1 MSLMVLPGGLSMC
14 TCSTKSGPR
23 GAKAVG
29 EEHLRTWHVLNVH
42 KCMCTFGKRIQGLK
56 GIFFLQLAY
65 IPFMDVDTWKQE
77 SCKPY
82 EPRAIGTMSL
92 MPCLECL

>member
-1 MSLMVLPGGLSMC
+1 MNVINGIARGGLSMC

-42 KCMCTFGKRIQGLK
+42 RCFGKRIQGLE
-56 GIFFLQLAY
+56 GIFFLQLVY
-65 IPFMDVDTWKQE
+65 ILFMDVDTWKQE

-82 EPRAIGTMSL
+82 EPRAIGRMSL
-92 MPCLECL
+92 KSHLECL